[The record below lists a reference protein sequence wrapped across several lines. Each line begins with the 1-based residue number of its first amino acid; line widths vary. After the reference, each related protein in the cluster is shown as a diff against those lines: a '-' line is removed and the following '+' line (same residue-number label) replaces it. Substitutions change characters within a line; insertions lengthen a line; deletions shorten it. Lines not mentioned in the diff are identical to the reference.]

1 MTRPLVWIVVGV
13 LLVINVGIRLPGV
26 RGGVQPPLVRR
37 TYGAGRTGFSL
48 AFPTPLT
55 AADSTALGAVYSGIA
70 DDGHLAVGVTVSRLA
85 GSSTSHPVNAHP
97 VCNTAASTVRGSTP
111 GRSTA
116 RPASGYCRED
126 LVVVRVGTVFS
137 VTILSSE
144 GAGRAQAVAQSFR
157 A

>member
-13 LLVINVGIRLPGV
+13 LLVINIGIRLPGV
-26 RGGVQPPLVRR
+26 RGGVEPQLVTR
-37 TYGAGRTGFSL
+37 TYGTGRTGFSL

-55 AADSTALGAVYSGIA
+55 AADSTALGAVYSGTA

-85 GSSTSHPVNAHP
+85 GSSTSHPVNTHP
-97 VCNTAASTVRGSTP
+97 VCNTAAITVGGSTSD
-111 GRSTA
+111 RSTG
-116 RPASGYCRED
+116 RPASGYCLED
-126 LVVVRVGTVFS
+126 LVVVRAGTVFA